1 MSVEKEY
8 LGINIFNIF
17 LQLFENV
24 TKVAISL
31 NEFLKHI
38 INHFPQKISRQTY
51 LF

>member
-8 LGINIFNIF
+8 LGVNVFNIF

-24 TKVAISL
+24 TISL